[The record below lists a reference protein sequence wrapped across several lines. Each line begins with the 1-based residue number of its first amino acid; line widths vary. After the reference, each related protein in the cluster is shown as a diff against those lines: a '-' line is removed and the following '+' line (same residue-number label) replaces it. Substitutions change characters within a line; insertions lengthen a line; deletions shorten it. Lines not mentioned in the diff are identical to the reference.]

1 MDEVV
6 ACSEFWGDDDA
17 ENRQASCEQEEN
29 EEILIGRSVWFV
41 MLVEECHV
49 GFDAAVEL
57 FGASCV
63 CGLRPER
70 TSYLPRA
77 EI

>member
-1 MDEVV
+1 MDEVI
-6 ACSEFWGDDDA
+6 ACSKLWGDDA

-29 EEILIGRSVWFV
+29 EEIPIGRSVWFV
-41 MLVEECHV
+41 RLVEQCHI

-63 CGLRPER
+63 CGLCPER
-70 TSYLPRA
+70 TSHLARA